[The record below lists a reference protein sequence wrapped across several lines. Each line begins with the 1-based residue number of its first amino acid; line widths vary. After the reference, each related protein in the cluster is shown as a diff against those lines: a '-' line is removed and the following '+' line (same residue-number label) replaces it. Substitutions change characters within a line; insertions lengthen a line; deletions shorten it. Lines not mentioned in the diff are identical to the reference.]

1 MTPTA
6 DEVVDALRDV
16 LGASRIQHDPVRAQQ
31 MADLAITRARR
42 ARRRRLPVMAAVVAA
57 MLALGGVAAAS
68 TGLLGRQA
76 ERAFSGG
83 AHSGA
88 HGSQDASVTPSP
100 GTGRL
105 LVVGTTPD
113 GGRVELWKARSKT
126 GGTCLAILLSDPG
139 RTEPGKPYDAANQAT
154 CSSAADHAPFAGG
167 IGERWVSDANG
178 KAYMIL
184 AGPAGDAAK
193 VVFRLAD
200 GSSIQTVPQNGYYL
214 TVMSYRAYERGYAVT
229 ALDQAG
235 RVLATR
241 RKPGDTGVP
250 G

>member
-1 MTPTA
+1 
-6 DEVVDALRDV
+6 
-16 LGASRIQHDPVRAQQ
+16 
-31 MADLAITRARR
+31 LAF
-42 ARRRRLPVMAAVVAA
+42 
-57 MLALGGVAAAS
+57 
-68 TGLLGRQA
+68 LLG
-76 ERAFSGG
+76 
-83 AHSGA
+83 
-88 HGSQDASVTPSP
+88 
-100 GTGRL
+100 
-105 LVVGTTPD
+105 
-113 GGRVELWKARSKT
+113 
-126 GGTCLAILLSDPG
+126 DPG

>member
-1 MTPTA
+1 
-6 DEVVDALRDV
+6 
-16 LGASRIQHDPVRAQQ
+16 
-31 MADLAITRARR
+31 
-42 ARRRRLPVMAAVVAA
+42 
-57 MLALGGVAAAS
+57 
-68 TGLLGRQA
+68 
-76 ERAFSGG
+76 
-83 AHSGA
+83 
-88 HGSQDASVTPSP
+88 VTPSS
-100 GTGRL
+100 GTGRVL
-105 LVVGTTPD
+105 AVGTTPD
-113 GGRVELWKARSKT
+113 GGRVELWKARSHS
-126 GGTCLAILLSDPG
+126 GGTCLAFLLGDPG